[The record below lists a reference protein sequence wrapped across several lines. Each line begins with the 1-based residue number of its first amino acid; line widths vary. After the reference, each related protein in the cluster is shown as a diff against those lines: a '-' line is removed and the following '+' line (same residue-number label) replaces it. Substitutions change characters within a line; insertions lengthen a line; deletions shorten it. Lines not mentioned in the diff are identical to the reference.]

1 MNDIIIKVD
10 TETGRAV
17 SNTELLGIKGQ
28 NLQNK
33 LIFKM
38 SEKIKGIAWCEVR
51 QGNTLSYIALKENN
65 TGYEANILSSLLT
78 TSSVDVS
85 LRITEAENSFGIPVF
100 VSSIVSFKV
109 LDALNATEKMPE
121 EYPSW
126 LDIANAK
133 IQEIENINIES
144 TRTEGGVTITT
155 TDNQGNKTA
164 VELKDGKDGK
174 QGEKGEKGDPGAFK
188 KEIVNELP
196 ETGRDDTIYL
206 KAKDDPKAQNKYNE
220 YLYNS
225 ETGWECIGDTSVN
238 LENYYNQKQV
248 DEKLDGKQNTLTTGN
263 NIKIEDDTISA
274 NLPTY
279 VVDYNATSENKAVV
293 LKKVLDLNRQ
303 GISFQLLLKRGNF
316 YYPLTEMV
324 DNPSVKSASFM
335 FNDVEYSGQLTK
347 YGIPYETI
355 AYFNLFMTTNDN
367 SVKTSRF
374 TSYTLQRGNSSNW
387 ALGAKNTEEY
397 IPINDFNP
405 STKKYVDDSIKSAIT
420 DTLGGSY

>member
-17 SNTELLGIKGQ
+17 SNTEILGIKGQ

-51 QGNTLSYIALKENN
+51 QDNTLSYIALKENN

-78 TSSVDVS
+78 TSSVDVN
-85 LRITEAENSFGIPVF
+85 LRITETENSSGVPVF

-133 IQEIENINIES
+133 MQEIENVNIES
-144 TRTEGGVTITT
+144 ERIDTGVLIKT
-155 TDNQGNKTA
+155 TDNQGQTTT
-164 VELKDGKDGK
+164 VELKDGKDG
-174 QGEKGEKGDPGAFK
+174 EKGEKGDQGEPGAVK
-188 KEIVNELP
+188 MQVVATLP
-196 ETGRDDTIYL
+196 ETGRSDTIYL
-206 KAKDDPKAQNKYNE
+206 VKKEHPTERNLYEE
-220 YLYNS
+220 YIYTN
-225 ETGWECIGDTSVN
+225 GDWEHIGDTTVD
-238 LENYYNQKQV
+238 LTDYYNKNQV
-248 DEKLDGKQNTLTTGN
+248 DEKLDGKQ
-263 NIKIEDDTISA
+263 
-274 NLPTY
+274 LPTY
-279 VVDYNATSENKAVV
+279 VVDYSDTSENKAVV
-293 LKKVLDLNRQ
+293 LKKMLELNRQ
-303 GISFQLLLKRGNF
+303 GISFQLFLKRGNY

-324 DNPSVKSASFM
+324 DNQSVQSASFM

-355 AYFNLFMTTNDN
+355 AYYNLFITTNDN
-367 SVKTSRF
+367 NVRTSRL

-397 IPINDFNP
+397 TPTSDYNP

>member
-51 QGNTLSYIALKENN
+51 QDNTLSYIALKENN

-78 TSSVDVS
+78 TSSVDVN
-85 LRITEAENSFGIPVF
+85 LRITETENSSGVPVF
-100 VSSIVSFKV
+100 VSSIVSFVV
-109 LDALNATEKMPE
+109 LDSINASEQMPE

-133 IQEIENINIES
+133 IQEIENVNIES
-144 TRTEGGVTITT
+144 ERIDTGVLIKT
-155 TDNQGNKTA
+155 TDNQGQTTT
-164 VELKDGKDGK
+164 VELKDGKDG
-174 QGEKGEKGDPGAFK
+174 EKGDKGDHGEPGAVK
-188 KEIVNELP
+188 MQVVVTLP
-196 ETGRDDTIYL
+196 DVGRSDTIYL
-206 KAKDDPKAQNKYNE
+206 VKKEHPTERNLYEEYVYTNDD
-220 YLYNS
+220 
-225 ETGWECIGDTSVN
+225 WEHIGDTSVD
-238 LENYYNQKQV
+238 LTDYYNKNQV
-248 DEKLDGKQNTLTTGN
+248 DEKLNKKQNTLTVGD

-279 VVDYNATSENKAVV
+279 VVDYSDTSEKKAVV
-293 LKKVLDLNRQ
+293 LNKVLELNRQ
-303 GISFQLLLKRGNF
+303 GISFQLFLKRGNY

-324 DNPSVKSASFM
+324 DNQSVQSASFM

-355 AYFNLFMTTNDN
+355 AYYNLFMTTNDN
-367 SVKTSRF
+367 NVRTSRL

-397 IPINDFNP
+397 IPESDFNP

-420 DTLGGSY
+420 DTLGGTY